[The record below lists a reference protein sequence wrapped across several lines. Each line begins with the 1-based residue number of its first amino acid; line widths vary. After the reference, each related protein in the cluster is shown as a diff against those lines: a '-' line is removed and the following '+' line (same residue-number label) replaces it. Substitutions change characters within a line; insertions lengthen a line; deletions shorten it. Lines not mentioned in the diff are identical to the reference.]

1 MNMSIYAFIMILSI
15 QKLKLSDCTILYFS
29 KSNLNFRVKERKYK
43 YWYIGR
49 GSAFDI
55 NVLDN
60 KRI

>member
-1 MNMSIYAFIMILSI
+1 MILSI

-43 YWYIGR
+43 YRYIGR
-49 GSAFDI
+49 GLAFDI